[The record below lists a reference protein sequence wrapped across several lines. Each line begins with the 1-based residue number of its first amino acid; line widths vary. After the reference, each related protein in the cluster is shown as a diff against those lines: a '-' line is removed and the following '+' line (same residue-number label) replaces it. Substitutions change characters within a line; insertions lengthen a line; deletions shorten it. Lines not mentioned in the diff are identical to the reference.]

1 MVPCLIGVI
10 VLSFANMYTYTQ
22 DSTQRTR
29 TLLDII
35 QINAVV
41 TDLMGEG
48 HDAYHPVKRTGTYDS
63 QKEAAAPMIKQF
75 REERL
80 PKYCSLYAH
89 MKL

>member
-1 MVPCLIGVI
+1 M
-10 VLSFANMYTYTQ
+10 
-22 DSTQRTR
+22 
-29 TLLDII
+29 
-35 QINAVV
+35 V

-80 PKYCSLYAH
+80 PKYSVHCMYT
-89 MKL
+89 